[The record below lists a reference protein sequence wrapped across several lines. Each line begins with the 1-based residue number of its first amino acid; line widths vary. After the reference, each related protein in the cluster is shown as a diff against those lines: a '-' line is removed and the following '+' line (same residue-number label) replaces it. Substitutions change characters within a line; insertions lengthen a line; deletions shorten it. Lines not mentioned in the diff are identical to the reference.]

1 MNASKVLS
9 SDKKEKEVK
18 IDLLPNCAPLIGG
31 MLQPFSLVEL
41 AKIRKENMKFTY

>member
-18 IDLLPNCAPLIGG
+18 IDLLPTCAP
-31 MLQPFSLVEL
+31 SLVGSCNHKAMIEL
-41 AKIRKENMKFTY
+41 AKIRNLMI